1 MQYYVTW
8 TDRDVNYQD
17 YDDDCYMMISPRNV
31 KKGWTSEKWKT
42 FPKKIIIDSG
52 AIQYIKDKRFPT
64 PEEVLER
71 QLSIFGKDIP
81 SKLLTLCSPDIPLIP
96 YKISKTEALERI
108 KLTIRN
114 AEQYFNLIEKQKL
127 NDNYNFMGVIQAFDP
142 ETAYYSSL
150 RLAEIGYE
158 TFGIGSLIPLAA
170 RGDKQLIF
178 RIIEAVIEAI
188 GNKVHIFGITAPG
201 IIPKLKK
208 LKVES
213 LDSSTP
219 MREAINGS
227 IIYSNPFRRCK
238 FLRDVRSQE
247 WARNY
252 SFSNIID
259 ELEPC
264 NCPVCIEN
272 PEKLLLDGQK
282 KNINWKAIH
291 NYFHLKWEI
300 QNEFVKKEILQ

>member
-1 MQYYVTW
+1 MDYYVTW
-8 TDRDVNYQD
+8 TDRDVNYQE
-17 YDDDCYMMISPRNV
+17 YDDNCHMMISPRNV
-31 KKGWTSEKWKT
+31 NKSWSSKKWTK

-52 AIQYIKDKRFPT
+52 AIQYIKDKRFPS
-64 PEEVLER
+64 PEDVLNR
-71 QLSIFGKDIP
+71 QLSIFGEDVP
-81 SKLLTLCSPDIPLIP
+81 SKLLTFCSPDIPLIP

-108 KLTIRN
+108 KLTIKN
-114 AEQYFNLIEKQKL
+114 AEQYFNLMEKQKL
-127 NDNYNFMGVIQAFDP
+127 YKNYRFMGVVQAFDP

-158 TFGIGSLIPLAA
+158 TFGIGSLIPLSA

-188 GNKVHIFGITAPG
+188 GTRVHIFGITAPG
-201 IIPKLKK
+201 LISKLKK

-213 LDSSTP
+213 IDSSTP
-219 MREAINGS
+219 MREAINGA

-238 FLRDVRSQE
+238 FLRDTRSQE
-247 WARNY
+247 WTRNY
-252 SFSNIID
+252 SFGEIID
-259 ELEPC
+259 KLESC
-264 NCPVCIEN
+264 ICPVCIED
-272 PEKLLLDGQK
+272 PDRLLLGGQK

-300 QNEFVKKEILQ
+300 QNEIIEKEIL

>member
-1 MQYYVTW
+1 MDYYVTW

-17 YDDDCYMMISPRNV
+17 YDDNCHMMISPRNV
-31 KKGWTSEKWKT
+31 NKCWSSKRWTK
-42 FPKKIIIDSG
+42 FPQKIIIDSG
-52 AIQYIKDKRFPT
+52 AIQYIKDKHFPS
-64 PEEVLER
+64 PEEVLNR
-71 QLSIFGKDIP
+71 QLSIFGKDVP

-108 KLTIRN
+108 KLTIKN
-114 AEQYFNLIEKQKL
+114 AEQYFNLIEKQNLDK
-127 NDNYNFMGVIQAFDP
+127 NYNFMGVIQAFDP

-170 RGDKQLIF
+170 RGDKKLIF

-188 GNKVHIFGITAPG
+188 GYKIHIFGITAPG
-201 IIPKLKK
+201 LISTLKK

-213 LDSSTP
+213 IDSSTP
-219 MREAINGS
+219 MREAINGA

-238 FLRDVRSQE
+238 FLKDTRSQE

-252 SFSNIID
+252 SFGDII
-259 ELEPC
+259 EKLESC
-264 NCPVCIEN
+264 ICPVCVEN
-272 PEKLLLDGQK
+272 PDRLLLEGQK

-300 QNEFVKKEILQ
+300 QNEMIEKETL